1 MFSLGAVFIWVST
14 YSLVVADFD
23 GDLKQLSDEYVGPG
37 NPSTNMFLIVNIIML
52 RLYYVSQIIISDKI
66 F

>member
-14 YSLVVADFD
+14 YCLVVADFD

-37 NPSTNMFLIVNIIML
+37 NPSPNMFLIVNI
-52 RLYYVSQIIISDKI
+52 VK
-66 F
+66 

>member
-14 YSLVVADFD
+14 YCLVVADFD

-37 NPSTNMFLIVNIIML
+37 NPSKTCFLL
-52 RLYYVSQIIISDKI
+52 
-66 F
+66 

>member
-14 YSLVVADFD
+14 YCLVVADFD

-37 NPSTNMFLIVNIIML
+37 NPSKNLFLIVNML

>member
-1 MFSLGAVFIWVST
+1 MFILGAVFIWVST
-14 YSLVVADFD
+14 YCLVVADFD
-23 GDLKQLSDEYVGPG
+23 GDLKQLSDEYAGAG